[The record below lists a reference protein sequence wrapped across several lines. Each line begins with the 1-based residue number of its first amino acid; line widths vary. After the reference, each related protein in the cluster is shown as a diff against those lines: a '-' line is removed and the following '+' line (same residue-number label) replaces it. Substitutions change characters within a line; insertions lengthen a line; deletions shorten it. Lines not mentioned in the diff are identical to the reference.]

1 MVSLPLAARS
11 VVSGAVM
18 SWARAVSEFGA
29 VLVIAYYPRVGPTL
43 IYERFTSFG
52 LGAAR
57 PVAVLLV
64 AVCLTLFVAL
74 RIAVGRKSSAVEA
87 ERYA

>member
-1 MVSLPLAARS
+1 
-11 VVSGAVM
+11 M

-52 LGAAR
+52 LGGSR
-57 PVAVLLV
+57 PIAVLLLIISL
-64 AVCLTLFVAL
+64 ALFIAL
-74 RIAVGRKSSAVEA
+74 RASAPGVKA
-87 ERYA
+87 TNGGVRGA

>member
-1 MVSLPLAARS
+1 
-11 VVSGAVM
+11 M

-29 VLVIAYYPRVGPTL
+29 VLVIAYWPLVGPTL

-52 LGAAR
+52 LKASR

-64 AVCLTLFVAL
+64 LVCGAIFVAA
-74 RIAVGRKSSAVEA
+74 RTPFWRRTAARKEPLGAEA
-87 ERYA
+87 